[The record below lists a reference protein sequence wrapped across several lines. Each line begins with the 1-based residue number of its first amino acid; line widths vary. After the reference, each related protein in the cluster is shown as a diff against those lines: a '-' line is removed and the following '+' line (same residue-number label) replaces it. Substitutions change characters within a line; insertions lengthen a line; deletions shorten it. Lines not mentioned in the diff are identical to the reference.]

1 MPSNEINQS
10 LDQPAVA
17 SELAA
22 MRRRLTW
29 LTAAV
34 FLVALALLFT
44 VAAVLGAVIDF
55 HAGESVLI
63 AGCSIGGAVM
73 GFLFGWLAARR
84 AC

>member
-1 MPSNEINQS
+1 MSSDISKPSQDS
-10 LDQPAVA
+10 PALA
-17 SELAA
+17 AELAA

-34 FLVALALLFT
+34 FLTALALLFT

-55 HAGESVLI
+55 HAGEGVLI
-63 AGCSIGGAVM
+63 AGTCVGGAVM

-84 AC
+84 IS